1 MKQHSLNSLEKRCTL
16 LNSKLIHQ
24 QFKSGQIPLKF
35 FRKYSLRIIE
45 EYKQSKSLFKASQR
59 IGIDFDVVMSWYV
72 GGQRGIPQFRAFY
85 LVIED
90 INKNLKS
97 DDVVG
102 EVKLKQ
108 EKINVEEFPND
119 YIISQY
125 GDGWSYKTY
134 VDGEKIFIISNE
146 LDTLKQKVKNQNL
159 PIE

>member
-1 MKQHSLNSLEKRCTL
+1 MKQHSLNSLEKRFIL

-35 FRKYSLRIIE
+35 FKKYSLLIIE
-45 EYKQSKSLFKASQR
+45 EYNQSKSLFKASQR

-146 LDTLKQKVKNQNL
+146 LDTLKQKIKNQNL